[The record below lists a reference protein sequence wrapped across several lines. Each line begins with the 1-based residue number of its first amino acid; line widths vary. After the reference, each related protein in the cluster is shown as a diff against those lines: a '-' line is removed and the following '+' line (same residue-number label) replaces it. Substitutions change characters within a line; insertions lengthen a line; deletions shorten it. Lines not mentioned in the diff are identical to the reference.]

1 MRKMLHTASTCTAAA
16 TSRYRAASQNS
27 RPHVCNPENGGS
39 QTNATTMPVRIR
51 LPISGHATGVE
62 LCGEVSLVSTACL
75 PDSVIQTT
83 HYQCPNRPTPRQPTQ
98 AVRRTLSDLSRP
110 QDQYLH

>member
-27 RPHVCNPENGGS
+27 RPHVCNPESGGS
-39 QTNATTMPVRIR
+39 QTNATTMPVTIR
-51 LPISGHATGVE
+51 LPISGHVTGAE

-75 PDSVIQTT
+75 PDNALPVPASFHTSTAYASHSAQT
-83 HYQCPNRPTPRQPTQ
+83 
-98 AVRRTLSDLSRP
+98 
-110 QDQYLH
+110 YLNHSSGIASPIAL